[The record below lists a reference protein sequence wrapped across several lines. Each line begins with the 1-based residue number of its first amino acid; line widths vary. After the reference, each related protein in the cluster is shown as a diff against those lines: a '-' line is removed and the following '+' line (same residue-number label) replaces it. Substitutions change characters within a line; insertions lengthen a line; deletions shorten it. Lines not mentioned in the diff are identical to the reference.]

1 MSKILVITGD
11 LATGKSTFANIIS
24 KKFKV
29 LLLTK
34 DRVKEILGDNIG
46 FNNREENLKLSNATM
61 ALLFYVLEQSVKVN
75 ECLILEANFKE
86 NDFKR
91 LAEIVSYDQ
100 ILVLNLTADYDILY
114 ERFMKRINNEN
125 RHIVHQSA
133 GLTNKNKFIDY
144 LAKGRSIDLAK
155 YRVINISAND
165 FSYQNDENIY
175 KTIKEFFYE

>member
-24 KKFKV
+24 EKFKV

-34 DRVKEILGDNIG
+34 DSVKEILGDNIG

-61 ALLFYVLEQSVKVN
+61 SLLFYVLEQSTKVN
-75 ECLILEANFKE
+75 QRLILEANFKE

-91 LAEIVSYDQ
+91 LIEIVPYDQ
-100 ILVLNLTADYDILY
+100 ILVLNLTADYNILY
-114 ERFMKRINNEN
+114 DRFMNRINNEN

-133 GLTNKNKFIDY
+133 GLTDKFKFIAY
-144 LAKGRSIDLAK
+144 LAKGRSIDLTK
-155 YRVINISAND
+155 YKVVNISAND